1 MIMGDKFYDLI
12 YGSRDVEGTIRSK
25 YPNAKIKDA
34 SDFIHTERF
43 ECEIE
48 DVSDNEFYPFAIR
61 EGFVECCF
69 GFELLLSSLEF
80 PELKDGPKRKET
92 KAKIEGW
99 IKTAKEVK
107 NGYDTR

>member
-1 MIMGDKFYDLI
+1 MVEEFYDLI
-12 YGSRDVEGTIRSK
+12 YGPREVEGVIRGR

-48 DVSDNEFYPFAIR
+48 GVPDDEFYPFAIK

-69 GFELLLSSLEF
+69 SFQLLLSSLKF

-92 KAKIEGW
+92 KAKIERW
-99 IKTAKEVK
+99 IEAAKK
-107 NGYDTR
+107 AK

>member
-1 MIMGDKFYDLI
+1 MPDKFYDLI
-12 YGSRDVEGTIRSK
+12 YGPREVEKVIKCR

-48 DVSDNEFYPFAIR
+48 GVPDDEFYPFAIK

-69 GFELLLSSLEF
+69 GFALLLSSLKF
-80 PELKDGPKRKET
+80 LELKDGPKRKET

-99 IKTAKEVK
+99 IKIAKETV
-107 NGYDTR
+107 